1 MDSSV
6 IRTYLLSYIFD
17 ILETPLFRRTA
28 FPCGESEEIRLI
40 AQPAERSLAL
50 EKQKGNWQLLMIKD
64 ALQLCLSK
72 VFGLLFT
79 EDTLDP
85 SQLYTELAARF
96 GEGILPPVERQKLK
110 DVQHEVFPNFV
121 FACTSE
127 EDNHSTHDEESVPPV
142 KRFVP
147 APESLKFRMV
157 EMDYAL

>member
-6 IRTYLLSYIFD
+6 IRTYLLGYIFD
-17 ILETPLFRRTA
+17 ILETPLFRKTA
-28 FPCGESEEIRLI
+28 FPSGDTEEIP
-40 AQPAERSLAL
+40 AGAPPAERLLAL
-50 EKQKGNWQLLMIKD
+50 SKQKGNWQLLMIKD
-64 ALQLCLSK
+64 ALQLGLSK
-72 VFGLLFT
+72 VFGLLFS

-110 DVQHEVFPNFV
+110 DVQHELFPNFV

-127 EDNHSTHDEESVPPV
+127 EENHSTQDEETVPT

-147 APESLKFRMV
+147 APETLRFRMV